1 MTKKKRFK
9 FQVDFE
15 LQELSSVP
23 FVSGI
28 LYAKVRLNNIDT
40 NTNENLFNFLC
51 MSTRMT

>member
-1 MTKKKRFK
+1 MMSFMTKKKRFK

-28 LYAKVRLNNIDT
+28 LYAKVRLIDGG
-40 NTNENLFNFLC
+40 NFLTQ
-51 MSTRMT
+51 SER

>member
-1 MTKKKRFK
+1 MSFMTKKKRFK

-28 LYAKVRLNNIDT
+28 LYAKVRLVDGG
-40 NTNENLFNFLC
+40 NFLTQ
-51 MSTRMT
+51 SER